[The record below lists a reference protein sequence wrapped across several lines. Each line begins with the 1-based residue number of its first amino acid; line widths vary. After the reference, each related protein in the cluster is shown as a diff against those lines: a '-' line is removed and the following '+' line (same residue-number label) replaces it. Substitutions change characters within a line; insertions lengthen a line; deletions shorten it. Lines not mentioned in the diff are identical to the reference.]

1 MITPLQ
7 LFDASSSTYTYLLAD
22 LASGEA
28 VLIDGVAGRE
38 ERDLA
43 HVRRLGLRLAWLLE
57 THVHADH
64 VTSAAA
70 MREATGARVAVPAD
84 AGVTGADRELH
95 DGDEVAFGRA
105 ESIRVIATPGHTGA
119 SVSYLW
125 RGNAFTGDALF
136 VDGCGRTDFQDGDA
150 GTLYDAVTQRLFS
163 LPPATRVWPAHDYH
177 GQLVSTIGWE
187 KAHNAR
193 FAGRTRE
200 AFVALMD
207 GLDLPMPELID
218 VAVPANRR
226 LGAPPGS
233 GRDR

>member
-7 LFDASSSTYTYLLAD
+7 MFDPESSTYTYLLAD

-28 VLIDGVAGRE
+28 VLIDAVAAQM

-43 HVRRLGLRLAWLLE
+43 HVRRLGLAPVWLLE

-64 VTSAAA
+64 VTSAGA
-70 MREATGARVAVPAD
+70 MREATGARVAVPAN
-84 AGVTGADRELH
+84 AGVVGADRELH
-95 DGDEVAFGRA
+95 DGDEIAFGRT
-105 ESIRVIATPGHTGA
+105 ESIRVIATPGHTSA
-119 SVSYLW
+119 SASYLW
-125 RGNAFTGDALF
+125 RGNLFTGDALL

-150 GTLYDAVTQRLFS
+150 GTLYDAVTQRLFT

-177 GQLVSTIGWE
+177 GQLASTIGWE

-207 GLDLPMPELID
+207 GLDLPMPGLID

-226 LGAPPGS
+226 LGAGS
-233 GRDR
+233 TAG

>member
-7 LFDASSSTYTYLLAD
+7 LFDSESSTFTYVLAD
-22 LASGEA
+22 LATREA
-28 VLIDGVAGRE
+28 VLIDGVDRQH

-43 HVRRLGLRLAWLLE
+43 HLRRLGLALAWVLE

-70 MREATGARVAVPAD
+70 LRAATGARVAVPAE
-84 AGVTGADRELH
+84 AGVTGADRELRH
-95 DGDEVAFGRA
+95 DDTVEFGRA
-105 ESIRVIATPGHTGA
+105 ETIGVIATPGHTSA

-125 RGNAFTGDALF
+125 RGNVFTGDALLI
-136 VDGCGRTDFQDGDA
+136 DGCGRADFQDGDA
-150 GTLYDAVTQRLFS
+150 GQLHDSVTQRLFA

-177 GQLVSTIGWE
+177 GQCVSTVGWE
-187 KAHNAR
+187 RVHNAR
-193 FAGRTRE
+193 LAGRSRE

-207 GLDLPMPELID
+207 SLDLPMPKLID

-226 LGAPPGS
+226 LGAPSTGA
-233 GRDR
+233 